1 MLLSKKNM
9 LGLRKNLKTAKI
21 VARFE
26 FFQTNIFVFSKQ
38 IFCVF

>member
-1 MLLSKKNM
+1 MLPILVQFEDKMLLSKKNM

-26 FFQTNIFVFSKQ
+26 FF
-38 IFCVF
+38 